1 MILQGKYAVQCNN
14 SIQYKMIKA
23 LYEGIG
29 GKVIIFDL
37 CIIVWLNI
45 ILPKSPNEVIENG
58 N

>member
-1 MILQGKYAVQCNN
+1 MTSAWFFI
-14 SIQYKMIKA
+14 
-23 LYEGIG
+23 IG
-29 GKVIIFDL
+29 SIIFDL